1 MANVTDSLLCQYGGH
16 DLNSLTSILNT
27 DNDDANDDI
36 SLIKHSPY
44 VSNAEFI
51 EYCKEKKESVNILSL
66 NTQSLN
72 SKLDQIKILIT
83 NLAKNKF
90 EFDIICLQETWIT
103 NITDL
108 SAFQING
115 YTLIAQE
122 AQCSSHAGLAI
133 FIQQNLKYK
142 VLDICKKSN
151 IWEGLFVQVESPK
164 LSKNL

>member
-51 EYCKEKKESVNILSL
+51 EYCKEKKENFNILSL

-90 EFDIICLQETWIT
+90 EFDIICLQET
-103 NITDL
+103 
-108 SAFQING
+108 
-115 YTLIAQE
+115 
-122 AQCSSHAGLAI
+122 
-133 FIQQNLKYK
+133 
-142 VLDICKKSN
+142 
-151 IWEGLFVQVESPK
+151 
-164 LSKNL
+164 